1 MFTSPGDTALRIFD
15 FPLYWYGVVM
25 AVSCFVGVVV
35 SYLIFRQTNKKNAA
49 EKIWDCS
56 LWVLIFGILGARLYY
71 CLLNPVYYFSNP
83 WDILNF
89 REGGL
94 SVHGAIIAGVLTTW
108 IISKKNG
115 LNILKLLDAY
125 ACGIS
130 IAQSIGRWG
139 NFFNSEAFG
148 LPTQLPWKLYIPYS
162 HRPEGYLQFDY
173 FHPTF
178 LYESIADFF
187 VFVLLLFMMKKFAI
201 RYSGL
206 TFFAYLVLYSIV
218 RIFVESLRLDSALD
232 IGGIAIAK
240 IVSTLMLV
248 AGLIGIIFIINFKK
262 QISK

>member
-1 MFTSPGDTALRIFD
+1 MFTSPGDTAFRVWG
-15 FPLYWYGVVM
+15 FPLYWYGIVM
-25 AVSCFVGVVV
+25 AIACFVGIVV
-35 SYLIFRQTNKKNAA
+35 SYLVFRQTNKKAVA

-56 LWVLIFGILGARLYY
+56 IWVLIFGILGARIYY

-94 SVHGAIIAGVLTTW
+94 SVHGAIIGGILTTF
-108 IISKKNG
+108 IIAAKNG
-115 LNILKLLDAY
+115 VNVLKLLDAY

-162 HRPEGYLQFDY
+162 HRPDGYLQYDY

-178 LYESIADFF
+178 LYESIADFG
-187 VFVLLLFMMKKFAI
+187 VFLLLLFLMRKFAI
-201 RYSGL
+201 RHAGL
-206 TFFAYLVLYSIV
+206 TFFSYLVLYSVV
-218 RIFVESLRLDSALD
+218 RIFVETLRLDSALD
-232 IGGIAIAK
+232 IGGIAVAK
-240 IVSTLMLV
+240 IVSSIMTV
-248 AGLIGIIFIINFKK
+248 VGIIGIVFILK
-262 QISK
+262 SKTIKN